1 MSNPRIAPPHQ
12 QNVTMEAG
20 TGSVLAPLSTTTSS
34 QPTAL
39 RRASYIRV
47 ADLVKPFNVDEE
59 KLKDELDKLSD
70 PDTKDAPAKSSA
82 GDEGSDDGVASGKE
96 KNATEAE
103 AGSEGSDTPENAPEI
118 SDDASAALSKLQLGS
133 SKENVSVEQFQQRG
147 AKTFR
152 KKLQP
157 PSSGYNLCL

>member
-1 MSNPRIAPPHQ
+1 
-12 QNVTMEAG
+12 MEAG

>member
-1 MSNPRIAPPHQ
+1 MSNARIVPPHQ
-12 QNVTMEAG
+12 QNMTME

-59 KLKDELDKLSD
+59 KLKDELDKLNI
-70 PDTKDAPAKSSA
+70 PDAKDAPAKSSG

-103 AGSEGSDTPENAPEI
+103 AGSEGLDTRSTPENVPEI
-118 SDDASAALSKLQLGS
+118 SDASAALSKLQIGS
-133 SKENVSVEQFQQRG
+133 SKENVSVEQFQQR

>member
-1 MSNPRIAPPHQ
+1 
-12 QNVTMEAG
+12 MEAG

-82 GDEGSDDGVASGKE
+82 GDEGSDEGVASGKE
-96 KNATEAE
+96 KNAAEAE

>member
-82 GDEGSDDGVASGKE
+82 SDEGSDDDVASGKE
-96 KNATEAE
+96 ENATEAE
-103 AGSEGSDTPENAPEI
+103 AGSEGSDTPENVPEI
-118 SDDASAALSKLQLGS
+118 SDASAALSKLQLGS

>member
-1 MSNPRIAPPHQ
+1 MSNAGIVPPQQ
-12 QNVTMEAG
+12 QNMTMEPG

-59 KLKDELDKLSD
+59 KLKDELDKLSN

-103 AGSEGSDTPENAPEI
+103 AGSEGSDTPENVPEI
-118 SDDASAALSKLQLGS
+118 SDASAAHSKLQLGS
-133 SKENVSVEQFQQRG
+133 SKENVSVEQFQQR

>member
-70 PDTKDAPAKSSA
+70 PDTKDATAKSSA

-133 SKENVSVEQFQQRG
+133 SKENVSVEQFQQR

>member
-1 MSNPRIAPPHQ
+1 MASPHQ
-12 QNVTMEAG
+12 HMMIEPTA
-20 TGSVLAPLSTTTSS
+20 GSVLAPLSSTTSS

-39 RRASYIRV
+39 RRATYIRV

-59 KLKDELDKLSD
+59 KLKDELDKLKN
-70 PDTKDAPAKSSA
+70 PDIKDAPAKSS
-82 GDEGSDDGVASGKE
+82 DDGATADDATEKG

-103 AGSEGSDTPENAPEI
+103 AGSGTETPENVPEI
-118 SDDASAALSKLQLGS
+118 PYASAALSKLRLGS
-133 SKENVSVEQFQQRG
+133 SKENVSEDQFQQR